1 MVIQVSGTRAMTS
14 MTGMAGSL
22 TQPSQHLCPALE
34 VRVSLKYGDSGIQG
48 YIDDFHDRQGRIM
61 DTLLTY
67 GQVNTFVQR
76 WR

>member
-1 MVIQVSGTRAMTS
+1 MVIQV
-14 MTGMAGSL
+14 
-22 TQPSQHLCPALE
+22 
-34 VRVSLKYGDSGIQG
+34 VRDKS
-48 YIDDFHDRQGRIM
+48 IDFYDRQGMIM